1 MNRPSRKAIREAL
14 ETVPIDQVLGVP
26 GELTHKQKTFARL
39 VAQGETGAGAYRK
52 AYKATGKP
60 KTVGNAASVL
70 KKHDGIA
77 REIEAFKLANEAMAY
92 QSPQQ
97 LRALVIHSL
106 VKVIADPDAK
116 DATKVQAAK
125 VLGTVTEVAAFTERR
140 EVRTIKTSEDA
151 RAQLLAKL
159 RQVMTAGAVD
169 VESRDADALLAEI
182 VPTDGNVSIGAP
194 DAVCA
199 DGDIVSADDA
209 PRADPGPALECDQ
222 AAGETPTPQ
231 NAVRSPSLPL
241 HTIPHTQS
249 PHFSNDPL
257 PPAQNPAD
265 DLESELGK
273 QAPL

>member
-1 MNRPSRKAIREAL
+1 MNRPSRKQIRQAL
-14 ETVPIDQVLGVP
+14 DTVPIDQVLGVP

-77 REIEAFKLANEAMAY
+77 REIEAFKLAQQALEY

-106 VKVIADPDAK
+106 VKVIADPDSK

-159 RQVMTAGAVD
+159 RQVMNAGAVD

-182 VPTDGNVSIGAP
+182 VPRDEPAMH
-194 DAVCA
+194 A
-199 DGDIVSADDA
+199 DDDIVSADA
-209 PRADPGPALECDQ
+209 VSSADPGPVIESDQ
-222 AAGETPTPQ
+222 PAEQTPTPQ
-231 NAVRSPSLPL
+231 NGVRSPTLPL

-249 PHFSNDPL
+249 PDFSIDPL
-257 PPAQNPAD
+257 PPVQNPAD
-265 DLESELGK
+265 DLEAELGK

>member
-1 MNRPSRKAIREAL
+1 ME
-14 ETVPIDQVLGVP
+14 
-26 GELTHKQKTFARL
+26 
-39 VAQGETGAGAYRK
+39 
-52 AYKATGKP
+52 
-60 KTVGNAASVL
+60 
-70 KKHDGIA
+70 
-77 REIEAFKLANEAMAY
+77 Y
-92 QSPQQ
+92 QTPQQ

-106 VKVIADPDAK
+106 VKVITDPDAK
-116 DATKVQAAK
+116 DSTKVQAAK

-159 RQVMTAGAVD
+159 RQVMNSSAVD

-182 VPTDGNVSIGAP
+182 VPRDEPVMH
-194 DAVCA
+194 
-199 DGDIVSADDA
+199 ADDDPHDA
-209 PRADPGPALECDQ
+209 GATMPGPVLECDQ

-231 NAVRSPSLPL
+231 NAVRSPTLPI
-241 HTIPHTQS
+241 HTNLHTQS

-257 PPAQNPAD
+257 PPAQNLAD

>member
-1 MNRPSRKAIREAL
+1 MNRPSRKQIREAL
-14 ETVPIDQVLGVP
+14 NTVPIDQVLGVP

-60 KTVGNAASVL
+60 KTVGDNASRLKRDSRIQAEIDAFKAANAAL
-70 KKHDGIA
+70 
-77 REIEAFKLANEAMAY
+77 EY
-92 QSPQQ
+92 QTPQQ

-140 EVRTIKTSEDA
+140 EIRTIKTSEDA

-159 RQVMTAGAVD
+159 RQVMNSGAID

-182 VPTDGNVSIGAP
+182 VPR
-194 DAVCA
+194 
-199 DGDIVSADDA
+199 DDA
-209 PRADPGPALECDQ
+209 PRADPDPLLESAP

-231 NAVRSPSLPL
+231 NADWSPTLPI
-241 HTIPHTQS
+241 HTIPHTPLAQKSVDPPS
-249 PHFSNDPL
+249 PI
-257 PPAQNPAD
+257 QNPAD
-265 DLESELGK
+265 DLEAELGK

>member
-1 MNRPSRKAIREAL
+1 MIGAVFKAKRASTMRPSRKQIREAL
-14 ETVPIDQVLGVP
+14 NTVPIDQVLGVP

-60 KTVGNAASVL
+60 KTVGDNASRLKRDSRIQAEIDAFKAANAAL
-70 KKHDGIA
+70 
-77 REIEAFKLANEAMAY
+77 EY
-92 QSPQQ
+92 QTPQQ

-159 RQVMTAGAVD
+159 RQVMNAGAVD

-182 VPTDGNVSIGAP
+182 VPR
-194 DAVCA
+194 
-199 DGDIVSADDA
+199 DDV
-209 PRADPGPALECDQ
+209 PRADPGPVIESDQ
-222 AAGETPTPQ
+222 PAGETPTPQ
-231 NAVRSPSLPL
+231 NAVRSPSLPI

-249 PHFSNDPL
+249 PHFSNDP
-257 PPAQNPAD
+257 PPHLKNSLD

>member
-14 ETVPIDQVLGVP
+14 DTVPIDQVLGVP

-52 AYKATGKP
+52 AYNAKGKP
-60 KTVGNAASVL
+60 KTVGNNASTL
-70 KKHDGIA
+70 KAHSGVQ
-77 REIEAFKLANEAMAY
+77 REIEAFKLAQQALEY
-92 QSPQQ
+92 QTPQQ

-106 VKVIADPDAK
+106 VKVIADPGAK

-159 RQVMTAGAVD
+159 RQVMNAGAID

-182 VPTDGNVSIGAP
+182 VTSDEPGLHADDDMSAP
-194 DAVCA
+194 H
-199 DGDIVSADDA
+199 DA
-209 PRADPGPALECDQ
+209 PRDEGDPVLECAP

-231 NAVRSPSLPL
+231 NAVRSPSLPI
-241 HTIPHTQS
+241 HTIPHTLSAQKSITTPS
-249 PHFSNDPL
+249 PDE
-257 PPAQNPAD
+257 NPAD
-265 DLESELGK
+265 DLEIELGK
-273 QAPL
+273 HAPL

>member
-1 MNRPSRKAIREAL
+1 MLEPVFKAKRASMNRPSRKQIREAL
-14 ETVPIDQVLGVP
+14 NTVPIDQVLGVP

-52 AYKATGKP
+52 AYKAKGKP
-60 KTVGNAASVL
+60 STVGNHASRL
-70 KKHDGIA
+70 KADDRIKA
-77 REIEAFKLANEAMAY
+77 EIEAFRAANAAMEY
-92 QSPQQ
+92 QTPQQ

-159 RQVMTAGAVD
+159 RQVMNAGAVD

-182 VPTDGNVSIGAP
+182 VPR
-194 DAVCA
+194 
-199 DGDIVSADDA
+199 DDA
-209 PRADPGPALECDQ
+209 PRDEGDPVLEC
-222 AAGETPTPQ
+222 APPAGETPTPQ
-231 NAVRSPSLPL
+231 NAVRSPTLPI
-241 HTIPHTQS
+241 HTNLHTQS
-249 PHFSNDPL
+249 PHFFIA
-257 PPAQNPAD
+257 PPSPIQNPAD
-265 DLESELGK
+265 DLEAELGK

>member
-1 MNRPSRKAIREAL
+1 MIGAVFKAKRASMNRPSRKAIREAL
-14 ETVPIDQVLGVP
+14 DTVPIDQVLGVP

-39 VAQGETGAGAYRK
+39 LALGETGAGAYRK

-60 KTVGNAASVL
+60 KTVGDNASRLKRDSRIQAEIDAFKAANAAM
-70 KKHDGIA
+70 
-77 REIEAFKLANEAMAY
+77 EY
-92 QSPQQ
+92 QTPQQ

-159 RQVMTAGAVD
+159 RQVMTAGAID

-182 VPTDGNVSIGAP
+182 VPR
-194 DAVCA
+194 
-199 DGDIVSADDA
+199 DDA
-209 PRADPGPALECDQ
+209 PRADPDPVIESDQ
-222 AAGETPTPQ
+222 AVGETPTPQ
-231 NAVRSPSLPL
+231 NGVRSPSLPI

-249 PHFSNDPL
+249 HHFSNDPL
-257 PPAQNPAD
+257 PPAQNSLA
-265 DLESELGK
+265 DLEDELGK

>member
-1 MNRPSRKAIREAL
+1 MNRPSRKQIREAL
-14 ETVPIDQVLGVP
+14 NTVPIDQVLGVP

-60 KTVGNAASVL
+60 KTVGNSASDL
-70 KKHDGIA
+70 KKQPGIA
-77 REIEAFKLANEAMAY
+77 REIEAFKLAQEAAEY
-92 QSPQQ
+92 QTPQQ

-159 RQVMTAGAVD
+159 RQVMNSSAID

-182 VPTDGNVSIGAP
+182 VPRDEP
-194 DAVCA
+194 AVR
-199 DGDIVSADDA
+199 ADDA
-209 PRADPGPALECDQ
+209 MSAPHDAPRDEGDPVIEC
-222 AAGETPTPQ
+222 APPAGETPTPQ
-231 NAVRSPSLPL
+231 NGVRSPSLPL

-249 PHFSNDPL
+249 AQKSVSTPSPI
-257 PPAQNPAD
+257 QNPAD
-265 DLESELGK
+265 DLEAELGK